1 VNLDAAV
8 EAHQRALLGRPLG
21 EGPEPGPGYL
31 GRRHVHHLLLVR
43 ILPPVFEFFG
53 EVEVEAWLG
62 FDFGLVQIRFFF
74 TTLNRFQTRG
84 QVTLPSSEW

>member
-1 VNLDAAV
+1 
-8 EAHQRALLGRPLG
+8 
-21 EGPEPGPGYL
+21 
-31 GRRHVHHLLLVR
+31 
-43 ILPPVFEFFG
+43 
-53 EVEVEAWLG
+53 VEAWLG